1 MKTNAQVFRFFL
13 KEAEKN
19 NERSQ
24 YWKAIVQSLHDGI
37 VSLDRANSVVEW
49 NDGARK
55 IFGYSR
61 KEAVGKDLDRLVGGA
76 RIKEALGITRS
87 VLHRKTQVIQ
97 AESVRYRKDGTPV
110 DVSITA
116 SPILMK
122 GKIEGAVAIY
132 KDISERKKRE
142 KEIEKVQREL
152 QSLKE
157 FNENIVN
164 SLAEGIVLEDARGR
178 VVFVNPS
185 MESLLG
191 FTAAELVGHHQK
203 IFISPEEL
211 VRIQGKTRSRTK
223 KTLETYETRFRSKSG
238 EVIPVLVSAQSLF
251 EKGRFKGVLSA
262 VTDISEQKRV
272 EEALEASRIEA
283 QAANAAKSEFLAN
296 MSHEIRTPMNGII
309 GMTELAMDTP
319 LSPEQRD
326 YLESI
331 KASADSLLAII
342 NDILDFSKIE
352 ARMIDFEPV
361 RFGLRDSVEETAAS
375 LALGAHQKDLELVC
389 RVQPDIPD
397 ALVGD
402 VRRLRQIII
411 NLAGNSIKFT
421 RRGEVLIEAALE
433 SRTRN
438 DAVLRFTVS
447 DTGIGIPP
455 EKQGAIFQPFVQ
467 ADGSMTRKYGGT
479 GLGLAISAQLVKMM
493 GGRIRVESKPGRGSR
508 FSFTARF
515 GIQKRAARKTVSV
528 EPAGLRDLPV
538 LVVDDNATNRRI
550 LREILTSWRM
560 RPEDVPS
567 GRDALALL
575 RRRVSKNAPFSLA
588 LVDANMPEMDGFTLI
603 ERIRGNPSLKD
614 LKIMVLTSADRRG
627 DTARCRE
634 LGVQAYLT
642 KPVKQSELLDAILLT
657 QGAASA
663 SGRGKSFITR
673 ASASELRIPLRIL
686 LGEDNL
692 INQKV
697 AVHLL
702 EKQGH
707 SVRTASDG
715 REVLSALEKERF
727 DIVLMDVQMPE
738 VDGFEA
744 TAIIREKEK
753 GGPDH
758 LPIVAL
764 TAHALKDDR
773 KKCLDAG
780 MDDYVSK
787 PLKPEEFFRTIARV
801 VKKNRKRLFERPGH
815 GEREEGDA

>member
-1 MKTNAQVFRFFL
+1 MRTNAEVFRSFL
-13 KEAEKN
+13 KEAAKN

-37 VSLDRANSVVEW
+37 VSLDGANNVVEW

-55 IFGYSR
+55 IFGHSR
-61 KEAVGKDLDRLVGGA
+61 KEAVGKDIDRLVGGA
-76 RIKEALGITRS
+76 RIKEALGITRA
-87 VLHRKTQVIQ
+87 VLRRKNQVIQ

-122 GKIEGAVAIY
+122 GKIEGGVAIY

-142 KEIEKVQREL
+142 KEIENVQREL

-164 SLAEGIVLEDARGR
+164 SLAEGIVMEDARGR
-178 VVFVNPS
+178 VVFVNPL

-191 FTAAELVGHHQK
+191 FTASELVGHHQR

-211 VRIQGKTRSRTK
+211 ARLQGKTRSRTK

-238 EVIPVLVSAQSLF
+238 EEIPVLVSARSLF
-251 EKGRFKGVLSA
+251 EKSRFTGVLSA

-272 EEALEASRIEA
+272 EEALRASQLES
-283 QAANAAKSEFLAN
+283 QVANAAKSEFLAN

-309 GMTELAMDTP
+309 GMTELALDTP

-375 LALGAHQKDLELVC
+375 LALGAHQKGLELVC
-389 RVQPDIPD
+389 RVQPDVPD
-397 ALVGD
+397 SLVGD

-421 RRGEVLIEAALE
+421 RRGEVLIETALE

-479 GLGLAISAQLVKMM
+479 GLGLAISAQLVEMM
-493 GGRIRVESKPGRGSR
+493 GGRIRVESEPGRGSR

-515 GIQKRAARKTVSV
+515 GTQKRAARKAVSV
-528 EPAGLRDLPV
+528 EPAGLRNLPV

-567 GRDALALL
+567 GKDALALL
-575 RRRVSKNAPFSLA
+575 RRRASKNARFSLA
-588 LVDANMPEMDGFTLI
+588 LIDANMPEMDGFTLI

-642 KPVKQSELLDAILLT
+642 KPVRQSELLDAILLT
-657 QGAASA
+657 QGAAST
-663 SGRGKSFITR
+663 SGREKSFITR

-686 LGEDNL
+686 LGEDNP
-692 INQKV
+692 INRKV
-697 AVHLL
+697 AVRLL

-707 SVRTASDG
+707 TVRTASDG

-727 DIVLMDVQMPE
+727 DVVLMDVQMPE

-758 LPIVAL
+758 IPIVAL

-773 KKCLDAG
+773 KRCLDAG

-815 GEREEGDA
+815 GEGKQGET

>member
-1 MKTNAQVFRFFL
+1 MRTNAEVFRAFL

-19 NERSQ
+19 TERSQ
-24 YWKAIVQSLHDGI
+24 YWKAIVQSLHDGV
-37 VSLDRANSVVEW
+37 VSLDRANNVVEW

-55 IFGYSR
+55 IFGHSR

-87 VLHRKTQVIQ
+87 VLHRKNQVIQ

-122 GKIEGAVAIY
+122 GKIEGGVAIY
-132 KDISERKKRE
+132 KNISERKKRE
-142 KEIEKVQREL
+142 KEIENVQREL

-178 VVFVNPS
+178 VVFVNPL

-191 FTAAELVGHHQK
+191 FIASELVGRHQR

-211 VRIQGKTRSRTK
+211 ARIQGKTRSRTK

-238 EVIPVLVSAQSLF
+238 DEIPVLVSARSLF
-251 EKGRFKGVLSA
+251 EKGRFTGVLSA

-272 EEALEASRIEA
+272 EEALRASQLES

-309 GMTELAMDTP
+309 GMTELALDTP

-331 KASADSLLAII
+331 KASADSLLTII

-352 ARMIDFEPV
+352 ARMIDFEPI
-361 RFGLRDSVEETAAS
+361 RFGLRDAIEETAAS
-375 LALGAHQKDLELVC
+375 LALGAHQKGLELVC
-389 RVQPDIPD
+389 RVQPDVPD
-397 ALVGD
+397 SLVGD

-421 RRGEVLIEAALE
+421 RRGEVLIEAAIE

-438 DAVLRFTVS
+438 HAVLRITVS

-467 ADGSMTRKYGGT
+467 ADGSTTRKYGGT
-479 GLGLAISAQLVKMM
+479 GLGLAISAQLVAMM
-493 GGRIRVESKPGRGSR
+493 GGRIGVESKPGRGSR
-508 FSFTARF
+508 FSFTVRF
-515 GIQKRAARKTVSV
+515 GIQKQGARKTVAV
-528 EPAGLRDLPV
+528 EPAELRDLSV
-538 LVVDDNATNRRI
+538 LVVDDNSTNRRI
-550 LREILTSWRM
+550 LREILTRWRM

-567 GRDALALL
+567 GRDALSLL
-575 RRRVSKNAPFSLA
+575 SRRARKGARFSLA

-603 ERIRGNPSLKD
+603 ERIRGNPSFNG
-614 LKIMVLTSADRRG
+614 LKIMVLTSSDRRG

-657 QGAASA
+657 QGAAST

-686 LGEDNL
+686 LGEDNP
-692 INQKV
+692 INRKV

-707 SVRTASDG
+707 TVRTASDG
-715 REVLSALEKERF
+715 REVLSALEEERF
-727 DIVLMDVQMPE
+727 DLVLMDVQMPE

-753 GGPDH
+753 GGSDR

-764 TAHALKDDR
+764 TAHALKEDR
-773 KKCLDAG
+773 KRCLDAG

-787 PLKPEEFFRTIARV
+787 PLRPEEFFRTISRA
-801 VKKNRKRLFERPGH
+801 VKKNRKRLFDRPGH
-815 GEREEGDA
+815 GERTERGV

>member
-1 MKTNAQVFRFFL
+1 MRTNAEVFRSFL
-13 KEAEKN
+13 KEAAKN

-37 VSLDRANSVVEW
+37 VSLDGANNVVEW

-55 IFGYSR
+55 IFGHSR
-61 KEAVGKDLDRLVGGA
+61 KEAVGKDIDRLVGGA
-76 RIKEALGITRS
+76 RIKEALGITRA
-87 VLHRKTQVIQ
+87 VLRRKNQVIQ

-122 GKIEGAVAIY
+122 GKIEGGVAIY

-142 KEIEKVQREL
+142 KEIENVQREL

-164 SLAEGIVLEDARGR
+164 SLAEGIVMEDARGR
-178 VVFVNPS
+178 VVFVNPL

-191 FTAAELVGHHQK
+191 FTASELVGHHQR

-211 VRIQGKTRSRTK
+211 ARLQGKTRSRTK

-238 EVIPVLVSAQSLF
+238 EEIPVLVSARSLF
-251 EKGRFKGVLSA
+251 EKSRFTGVLSA

-272 EEALEASRIEA
+272 EEALRASQLEA
-283 QAANAAKSEFLAN
+283 QAANNAKSEFLAN

-309 GMTELAMDTP
+309 GMTELALDTP

-326 YLESI
+326 FLESI
-331 KASADSLLAII
+331 KTSADSLLTII

-352 ARMIDFEPV
+352 ARMIDFEPI
-361 RFGLRDSVEETAAS
+361 RFGLRDAIEETAAS
-375 LALGAHQKDLELVC
+375 LALGAHQKNLELAC
-389 RVQPDIPD
+389 RVQPDVPD

-421 RRGEVLIEAALE
+421 KRGEVLIETALE

-438 DAVLRFTVS
+438 HVVLRITVS

-455 EKQGAIFQPFVQ
+455 EKQVAIFQPFVQ
-467 ADGSMTRKYGGT
+467 ADGSTTRKYGGT
-479 GLGLAISAQLVKMM
+479 GLGLAISAQLVAMM
-493 GGRIRVESKPGRGSR
+493 GGRIGVESHQGHGSR
-508 FSFTARF
+508 FSFTVRF
-515 GIQKRAARKTVSV
+515 GIQKQGARKTVAV
-528 EPAGLRDLPV
+528 EPAELRDLPV
-538 LVVDDNATNRRI
+538 LVVDDNSTNRKI
-550 LREILTSWRM
+550 LREILTRWRM
-560 RPEDVPS
+560 RPEDVSS
-567 GRDALALL
+567 GRDALSLL
-575 RRRVSKNAPFSLA
+575 SRRARKGARFSLA

-603 ERIRGNPSLKD
+603 ERIRGNPSFNG
-614 LKIMVLTSADRRG
+614 LKIMVLTSSDRRG

-657 QGAASA
+657 QGAAST
-663 SGRGKSFITR
+663 SGREKSFITR

-686 LGEDNL
+686 LGEDNP
-692 INQKV
+692 INRKV

-715 REVLSALEKERF
+715 REVLSALEKEHF
-727 DIVLMDVQMPE
+727 DLVLMDVQMPE

-753 GGPDH
+753 GGSDR

-764 TAHALKDDR
+764 TAHALKEDR
-773 KKCLDAG
+773 KRCLDAG

-787 PLKPEEFFRTIARV
+787 PLRPEEFFRTIARV
-801 VKKNRKRLFERPGH
+801 VKRNRKRLFDRPGH
-815 GEREEGDA
+815 GERTERGV